1 MKLLTYNTNNTLFI
15 LLDNLIIKKKVNTY
29 NVYENNLLIN
39 VLNETKFYNYI
50 KRKYKNYNYILNTI
64 NSKNLYNGGSLLEQ
78 FTTTGTKTSLIEETV
93 DAMGQTSEITKNI
106 GEQLIDIFENNNYIE
121 DYKIVLILSTIMP
134 KSFNVNDII
143 KDIHK
148 KLTATNLIIPES
160 YLMNKLNENVYKTII
175 DICKLT
181 NTKNLE
187 KFLPKNDNTR
197 MIEINNLINDSIK
210 NNKSINIS
218 NSLLKQPI
226 VENINDI
233 NYLLNIK
240 YSKCDKIDTIKC
252 QEATPTRNNI
262 LCDLVKKK
270 Y

>member
-1 MKLLTYNTNNTLFI
+1 
-15 LLDNLIIKKKVNTY
+15 
-29 NVYENNLLIN
+29 
-39 VLNETKFYNYI
+39 
-50 KRKYKNYNYILNTI
+50 
-64 NSKNLYNGGSLLEQ
+64 
-78 FTTTGTKTSLIEETV
+78 
-93 DAMGQTSEITKNI
+93 QTSEITKNI
-106 GEQLIDIFENNNYIE
+106 GEQLIDIFEKSNYIE
-121 DYKIVLILSTIMP
+121 DYKIVLLLSTIMP

-148 KLTATNLIIPES
+148 KLTETHKLKIPES

-197 MIEINNLINDSIK
+197 MIEINKLINDSIK

-218 NSLLKQPI
+218 NSLFEPI

-252 QEATPTRNNI
+252 KEATPTRNNI
-262 LCDLVKKK
+262 LCDLVKYRNTNIFYKTKDFSTK
-270 Y
+270 YILPKDIEKLSESQTLINEIIKNVKTKLLEQQNSL